1 MDQKVQATKNL
12 LFYHFVTYHSLKYTC
27 KALHIRFVFHKDPAF
42 PEMMVK
48 IMVSTI
54 QCWMKIWTDYTG
66 SSKTFDWLRTLT
78 RCKFS
83 CLSFLWSHLTNNR
96 VYKYIFKSS
105 IQDQMHLC
113 FDRVKRPSSG
123 WMAVTRI
130 THHYYMITNKF
141 ENLNALQRKINTRAL
156 LPGARPLILKPC
168 GWIQSNI

>member
-1 MDQKVQATKNL
+1 
-12 LFYHFVTYHSLKYTC
+12 
-27 KALHIRFVFHKDPAF
+27 
-42 PEMMVK
+42 
-48 IMVSTI
+48 
-54 QCWMKIWTDYTG
+54 MKIWTDYTG
-66 SSKTFDWLRTLT
+66 SSKTFDWFRTLT

-168 GWIQSNI
+168 GWIQSNIKAYWPFGFKSSINIDVYIFNIFWWLYWHRITQSILDW